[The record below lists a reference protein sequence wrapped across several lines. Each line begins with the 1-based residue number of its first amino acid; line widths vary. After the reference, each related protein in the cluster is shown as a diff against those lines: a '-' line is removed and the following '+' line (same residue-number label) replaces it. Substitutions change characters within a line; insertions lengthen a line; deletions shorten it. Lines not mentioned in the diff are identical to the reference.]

1 MRPLQDGQSTPRR
14 RGLLPMSMR
23 RRQAGTNTPEEKADF
38 IADVNALLKLVSA
51 AAGHKL
57 CRELHLTDI

>member
-1 MRPLQDGQSTPRR
+1 MDNRR
-14 RGLLPMSMR
+14 RGGDGCCHVDAKAT
-23 RRQAGTNTPEEKADF
+23 AGTNTPEEKADF